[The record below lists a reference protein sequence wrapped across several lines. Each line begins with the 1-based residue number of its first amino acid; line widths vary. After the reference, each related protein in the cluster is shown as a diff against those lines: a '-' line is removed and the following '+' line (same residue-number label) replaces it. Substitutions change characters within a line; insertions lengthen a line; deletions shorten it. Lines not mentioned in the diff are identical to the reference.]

1 MLLTADAAA
10 GIRQKL
16 RSLVSNTGRR
26 IDAPG
31 GTVLLTVG
39 AAAGIIQNVVDVPD
53 QIMARGSGQT
63 GVW

>member
-1 MLLTADAAA
+1 VLLTADAAA

-16 RSLVSNTGRR
+16 RSLVSNTGR

>member
-1 MLLTADAAA
+1 LDP
-10 GIRQKL
+10 
-16 RSLVSNTGRR
+16 TGTEELGVEHGPHQC
-26 IDAPG
+26 AG